1 MATKRAAK
9 VFRSSFE
16 ARELDDLARKI
27 REAVALPLAKLAK
40 LCPADLEP
48 DTRARLFSE
57 LSTRGIER
65 TAKLVRIPLA
75 EQLRGLLAQGERI
88 PLKLLPKRLKGATGP
103 EVKSALAA
111 QIKAGGAHVVVRGK
125 NEVLVGGSE
134 KVAGRDGISR
144 LVSLQKALT
153 DLTKKI
159 AAKGGPRTVLVEDLE
174 LLLEG
179 VTGLVE
185 RDPRGED
192 RGPAVREVLERL
204 GRAQHGL
211 VSIPAL
217 VRGVAGM
224 SAGAI
229 HAFLIS
235 EEKAGRVEL
244 RPETSV
250 GTLLSAEDRA
260 LCLQSSSGD
269 LLSYA
274 LLIHGVA
281 S

>member
-1 MATKRAAK
+1 MATRRAAK

-16 ARELDDLARKI
+16 ARELDELEKKI
-27 REAVALPLAKLAK
+27 REAVALPLAKLTK
-40 LCPADLEP
+40 LCPVDLDP
-48 DTRARLFSE
+48 DARARLISE
-57 LSTRGIER
+57 LSTRGLER

-75 EQLRGLLAQGERI
+75 EQLRALLAQGQRI
-88 PLKLLPKRLKGATGP
+88 PLKLLSKRLKGASGP
-103 EVKSALAA
+103 EVKSAVAA
-111 QIKAGGAHVVVRGK
+111 QLKSGGAHVVVRGK
-125 NEVLVGGSE
+125 NEVLVGGGE
-134 KVAGRDGISR
+134 QVVGRDGISR
-144 LVSLQKALT
+144 LVIMQKALT
-153 DLTKKI
+153 ELTKKI

-179 VTGLVE
+179 VTGLVA
-185 RDPRGED
+185 RDPGGED
-192 RGPAVREVLERL
+192 QGLPVREALESL

-217 VRGVAGM
+217 VRRVEGM
-224 SAGAI
+224 KAEAI
-229 HAFLIS
+229 HVFLIS

-244 RPETSV
+244 RAETSV

-260 LCLQSSSGD
+260 LCLRSSSGD

-274 LLIHGVA
+274 LLIRGVA